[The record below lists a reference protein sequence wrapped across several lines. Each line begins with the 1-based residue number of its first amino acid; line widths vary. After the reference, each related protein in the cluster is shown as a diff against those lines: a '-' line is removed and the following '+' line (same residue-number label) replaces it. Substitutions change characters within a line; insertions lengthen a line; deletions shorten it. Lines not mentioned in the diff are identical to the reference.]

1 MTVSIGIP
9 KREAQ
14 TIELACD
21 DERARKLIR
30 ALAAFYPYPVQALKL
45 MKAIGIHGRAPE
57 RFIKF
62 CILKTNTNGK
72 IKAYGWQI
80 SQNGGLETDEL
91 RLERIGV
98 PA

>member
-1 MTVSIGIP
+1 MTAAIGIP

-30 ALAAFYPYPVQALKL
+30 ALSAFYPYPVQALKL

-62 CILKTNTNGK
+62 CILKTDTNSK
-72 IKAYGWQI
+72 IARYGWTI
-80 SQNGGLETDEL
+80 SQNGGRETDEL
-91 RLERIGV
+91 KLERVGI